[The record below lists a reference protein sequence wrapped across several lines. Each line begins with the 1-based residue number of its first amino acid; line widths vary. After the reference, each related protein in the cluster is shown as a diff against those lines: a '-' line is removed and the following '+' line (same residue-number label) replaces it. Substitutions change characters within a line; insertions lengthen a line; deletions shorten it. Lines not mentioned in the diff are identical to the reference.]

1 MAAACRRPFGPALG
15 RGGLGLGVGCRS
27 DNSAA
32 PRRPFRHSSA
42 TVPRTARAPGG
53 PRIKTTRT
61 GVSWGGG
68 FAHSI
73 STTAD
78 SPSGLLSSIGGRRRP
93 LCAHRRAPWVA
104 LHGRMG
110 TFEASQDS
118 QPRVRF
124 GVRWGEGGGTGLL
137 KWASPPHVD
146 FAFPPASLPRPRTTQ
161 PWFFSSL
168 ANQDPRPR
176 LEHPRGRGER
186 GGKRTH
192 LICVG
197 GLGRKGSLLIIAT
210 RLGSPSQLCLSVGR
224 TSLSRWSFSARKS
237 APSPGITAPSS
248 SLPRV
253 TLERAGEQL

>member
-1 MAAACRRPFGPALG
+1 M
-15 RGGLGLGVGCRS
+15 GVGCRS

-161 PWFFSSL
+161 PWFFHLLPTKTLSRDSSIHV
-168 ANQDPRPR
+168 
-176 LEHPRGRGER
+176 E
-186 GGKRTH
+186 GGKGGETNPFDLRWGSGAERESPYH
-192 LICVG
+192 RNKVG
-197 GLGRKGSLLIIAT
+197 FSKSALPLRRKDLPRQVVILRA
-210 RLGSPSQLCLSVGR
+210 QEC
-224 TSLSRWSFSARKS
+224 SLSWR
-237 APSPGITAPSS
+237 
-248 SLPRV
+248 
-253 TLERAGEQL
+253 